1 MEQSS
6 LIEKTFE
13 KYYEKNPLMRALVP
27 LIFTPFAAGLDAA
40 LLQKLQNIREERVR
54 AFFDGLAEGK
64 IELTEDLIKNE
75 DFLHCFFITAKAAL
89 NTRRREKIKMFAR
102 LLKTAVVEDTFSNI
116 DEYEE
121 YLSILDELNYQEF
134 SMLLL
139 LDKYESKYPR
149 KDTENE
155 LQRAWR
161 FWPDFINELEKELKF
176 PKEEINDRLA
186 RLNRTGCYETFV
198 GGYANYSGGVGKL
211 TSTYFRLKKLIS
223 VDDK

>member
-1 MEQSS
+1 
-6 LIEKTFE
+6 
-13 KYYEKNPLMRALVP
+13 MRALVP